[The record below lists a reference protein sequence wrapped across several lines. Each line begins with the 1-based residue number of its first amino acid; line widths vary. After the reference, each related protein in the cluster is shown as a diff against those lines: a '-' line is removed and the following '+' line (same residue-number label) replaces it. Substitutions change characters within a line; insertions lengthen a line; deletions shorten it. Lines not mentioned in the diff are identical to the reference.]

1 MKRKLICICLALCM
15 LLCLCACG
23 ASAPTEN
30 LKAESSNGGYDYM
43 ADGVYDSV
51 EMESPAEMPEA
62 GASGNTGSAGVQNQK
77 MIRTAKTPEER
88 KEIIANGQEMKK
100 QLQEISEELRKA
112 EATYTEL
119 MYTVP
124 NMMAEDTPIGKNEEL
139 NVEVDRFLEPTKF
152 SFQPLDHIELGKRL
166 DLIDFEAGAK
176 VAGQKFYYLKNELV
190 MLDLAI
196 QMFCFNKL
204 ISKGFTPL
212 ITPDLAKAEIL
223 RGSGFNPRGG
233 ERNIYNIEG
242 MDLNLIATAEITI
255 GGMLAGR
262 TFNEEELPMKY
273 CALSHCFRTEAG
285 AAGRAGYGLYRV
297 HQFTKVEMYQFTT
310 NEGGEEALQELLAIE
325 KEIFRDL
332 KIPYRVIR
340 ICSGDMGAPA
350 YKKYDLEAWMPGKG
364 EGGEWGEVTSVG
376 NFTNYQS
383 RRLNIKYVDKDG
395 NRQFINTLNGTAS
408 ATGRTMLAIMENY
421 QQEDGSI
428 VIPDVLVP
436 YMNGIT
442 RISR

>member
-1 MKRKLICICLALCM
+1 MLDINYIINNVDKVKANVKARNMQCDVDGLLA
-15 LLCLCACG
+15 AY
-23 ASAPTEN
+23 AE
-30 LKAESSNGGYDYM
+30 LKALRTKNDNLREQMN
-43 ADGVYDSV
+43 
-51 EMESPAEMPEA
+51 
-62 GASGNTGSAGVQNQK
+62 QNQK
-77 MIRTAKTPEER
+77 SIRTAANAEER
-88 KEIIANGQEMKK
+88 NAIIAAGQEMKK
-100 QLQEISEELRKA
+100 QLQKISEDLRQA

-119 MYTVP
+119 MYSVP
-124 NMMAEDTPIGKNEEL
+124 NMMAEDTPIGKNEDL
-139 NVEVDRFLEPTKF
+139 NVEVDRFMEPTQF

-190 MLDLAI
+190 LLDLAI

-204 ISKGFTPL
+204 TSKGFTPL
-212 ITPDLAKAEIL
+212 VTPDMARAEIL
-223 RGSGFNPRGG
+223 RGSGFNPRGT

-242 MDLNLIATAEITI
+242 IDLNLIATAEITI
-255 GGMLAGR
+255 GGMLADR
-262 TFNEEELPMKY
+262 TFKEAELPMKY
-273 CALSHCFRTEAG
+273 CAMSHCFRTEAG
-285 AAGRAGYGLYRV
+285 AAGRASYGLYRV

-310 NEGGEEALQELLAIE
+310 NEGGEDALQELLSIE
-325 KEIFRDL
+325 KEIFSDL

-350 YKKYDLEAWMPGKG
+350 YKKYDIEAWMPGKG

-395 NRQFINTLNGTAS
+395 RKQFINTLNGTAS

-428 VIPDVLVP
+428 LIPDVLVP

-442 RISR
+442 KISR